1 MSVSTLESE
10 NAQPVAQ
17 TQNSELIY
25 RLEDRPPLPQT
36 LFAACQHLLAMF
48 VAVITPALLICQAL
62 GLPAQDTQ
70 HIISMS
76 LFASGVASII
86 QIKAWGP
93 VGSGLLSIQGTSFN
107 FVAPLIMGGTALK
120 TGGADVPTMMAALF
134 GTLMLAS
141 CTEMV
146 ISRVLHLARRI
157 ITPLVSGVV
166 VMIIGLSLIQV
177 GLTSIGGGYAAMSD
191 NTFGAPKNLLLA
203 GVVLAL
209 IILLNRQRNPY
220 LRVAS
225 LVIAMAA
232 GYALAWFM
240 GMLPESNEPMTQE
253 LIMVPTPLYYGLGI
267 EWSLLLPLMLVFMI
281 TSLETIGDITA
292 TSDVSEQPVSGP
304 LYMKRLKGGVLANGL
319 NSFVSAVFNT
329 FPNSCFGQNNGVIQL
344 TGVASRYVGFV
355 VALMLIVLGLFW
367 AMAMMGIA
375 VLMLSLF
382 ILKETRPAAPAASDK
397 PRENSESLLNRF
409 FLSRVVIT
417 TLSVSVIL
425 TFVNTSPV
433 LLMEIMGFE
442 RGEYATIMALTAGVS
457 MTVSFSTPFALGI
470 FKPRT
475 LMITSQVLFLAA
487 GITLAV
493 SPSHAVSLFG
503 ITLICAGF
511 SVGFGVAM
519 SQALGPFSL
528 RAGVAS
534 STLGIAQVCGSS
546 LWIWLAAVVG
556 IGAWNMLIG
565 ILIACSIV
573 SLLLIMFVAPGRPVA
588 AHEEIH
594 HHA

>member
-1 MSVSTLESE
+1 MSVNTAESE
-10 NAQPVAQ
+10 NAQPVAHKPA
-17 TQNSELIY
+17 SELIY

-36 LFAACQHLLAMF
+36 LFAAFQHLLAMF

-146 ISRVLHLARRI
+146 LSRVLHLARRI

-177 GLTSIGGGYAAMSD
+177 GLTSIGGGYAAMAD
-191 NTFGAPKNLLLA
+191 HTFGAPKNLLLA
-203 GVVLAL
+203 GIVLAFNGRASSRKGIVLAL
-209 IILLNRQRNPY
+209 IIILNRQRNPY
-220 LRVAS
+220 LRIAS

-232 GYALAWFM
+232 GYLAAWFLD
-240 GMLPESNEPMTQE
+240 MLPASTAPTNSS
-253 LIMVPTPLYYGLGI
+253 LITVPTPLYYGLGI
-267 EWSLLLPLMLVFMI
+267 DWSLLLPLMLVFMI

-355 VALMLIVLGLFW
+355 VALMLIVLGLFPAVSGFVQHIPEPVLGGATLVMFGTIAASGVRIVSREPLNRRAILIIALSLAVGLGVSQQPLILQFAPDW
-367 AMAMMGIA
+367 LKNLLSSGIA
-375 VLMLSLF
+375 
-382 ILKETRPAAPAASDK
+382 
-397 PRENSESLLNRF
+397 
-409 FLSRVVIT
+409 
-417 TLSVSVIL
+417 
-425 TFVNTSPV
+425 
-433 LLMEIMGFE
+433 
-442 RGEYATIMALTAGVS
+442 AG
-457 MTVSFSTPFALGI
+457 
-470 FKPRT
+470 
-475 LMITSQVLFLAA
+475 
-487 GITLAV
+487 GITAIVLN
-493 SPSHAVSLFG
+493 
-503 ITLICAGF
+503 LIFPPEKA
-511 SVGFGVAM
+511 
-519 SQALGPFSL
+519 
-528 RAGVAS
+528 
-534 STLGIAQVCGSS
+534 
-546 LWIWLAAVVG
+546 
-556 IGAWNMLIG
+556 
-565 ILIACSIV
+565 
-573 SLLLIMFVAPGRPVA
+573 
-588 AHEEIH
+588 
-594 HHA
+594 

>member
-267 EWSLLLPLMLVFMI
+267 EWSLLLLLPLMLVFMI

-355 VALMLIVLGLFW
+355 VALMLIVLGLFPAVSGFVQHIPEPVLGGATLVMFGTIAASGVRIVSREPLNRRAILIIALSLAVGLGVSQQPLILQFAPEW
-367 AMAMMGIA
+367 LKNLLSSGIA
-375 VLMLSLF
+375 
-382 ILKETRPAAPAASDK
+382 
-397 PRENSESLLNRF
+397 
-409 FLSRVVIT
+409 
-417 TLSVSVIL
+417 
-425 TFVNTSPV
+425 
-433 LLMEIMGFE
+433 
-442 RGEYATIMALTAGVS
+442 AG
-457 MTVSFSTPFALGI
+457 
-470 FKPRT
+470 
-475 LMITSQVLFLAA
+475 
-487 GITLAV
+487 GITAIVLN
-493 SPSHAVSLFG
+493 
-503 ITLICAGF
+503 LIF
-511 SVGFGVAM
+511 PPEK
-519 SQALGPFSL
+519 Q
-528 RAGVAS
+528 
-534 STLGIAQVCGSS
+534 
-546 LWIWLAAVVG
+546 
-556 IGAWNMLIG
+556 
-565 ILIACSIV
+565 
-573 SLLLIMFVAPGRPVA
+573 
-588 AHEEIH
+588 
-594 HHA
+594 